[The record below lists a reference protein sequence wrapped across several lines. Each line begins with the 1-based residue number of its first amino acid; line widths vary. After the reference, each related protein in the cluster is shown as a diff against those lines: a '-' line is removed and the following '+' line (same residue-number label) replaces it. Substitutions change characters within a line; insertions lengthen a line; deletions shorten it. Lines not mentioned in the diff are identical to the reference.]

1 MDDLAQ
7 RQAATPV
14 MRRRSLLAA
23 AAAAGLGSVVGVAG
37 LPRPARAQ
45 TALTP
50 EAAMSALFAGNQRF
64 AAGQPRMYREDAA
77 ELRAKTAEKQEP
89 FAAVLSCADSRVPT
103 EDIFDVSI
111 GHIFV
116 CRIAGN
122 IATREIIASLE
133 YGVAELGCRAL
144 LVLGHAGC
152 GAVSAALKNANAP
165 GQIPTLYPSIQAAI
179 AHAGSDLA
187 GAVKANAQYQ
197 ARFLGTES
205 PVVADAVKTGKL
217 VVGSGY
223 YDLVSGKVTRLS

>member
-1 MDDLAQ
+1 MDDPAQ
-7 RQAATPV
+7 RETPTRV
-14 MRRRSLLAA
+14 MRRRSLLAT
-23 AAAAGLGSVVGVAG
+23 AAAAGLAG
-37 LPRPARAQ
+37 LLGVSDRARPARAQ
-45 TALTP
+45 TAIGP
-50 EAAMSALFAGNQRF
+50 EAAMRALFEGNQRF

-103 EDIFDVSI
+103 EDIFDQSI

-152 GAVSAALKNANAP
+152 GAVSAAMKNANAP

-179 AHAGSDLA
+179 AHAGSNLA
-187 GAVKANAQYQ
+187 DAVQANAVYQ
-197 ARFLGTES
+197 ARLLGTES
-205 PVVADAVKTGKL
+205 PVVADAVKTGTL

-223 YDLVSGKVTRLS
+223 YDLLTGRVTRLS